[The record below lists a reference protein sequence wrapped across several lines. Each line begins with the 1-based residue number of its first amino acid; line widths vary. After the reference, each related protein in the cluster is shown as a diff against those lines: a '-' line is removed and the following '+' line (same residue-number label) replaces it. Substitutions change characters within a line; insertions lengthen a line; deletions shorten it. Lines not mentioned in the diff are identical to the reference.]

1 MQQQI
6 GTGQSRRL
14 KARCTESMEILFC
27 LRISIDKG
35 VLGSVMREN
44 ELEEGVNDQKDR
56 EKERESL
63 STCSLNTPSSVVT
76 ICEHSKE

>member
-1 MQQQI
+1 
-6 GTGQSRRL
+6 
-14 KARCTESMEILFC
+14 
-27 LRISIDKG
+27 
-35 VLGSVMREN
+35 MREN